1 MAGDNIELKVV
12 VRGLPFE
19 ATAQDVV
26 AHFGIRESQLNLPVW
41 SDSGRCKGVGFIT
54 CDDMAQKEQVERFDG
69 TQFTASEN
77 TRELSI
83 RDYEERPPR
92 RGAQRGGGSK
102 RRGRGGRGGGTRG
115 TGPGA
120 QSYTSNEETER
131 EIYVSNASFDTTKD
145 GFIEFFKDCGVV
157 EEVTIPT
164 LYSTGKPKGFAFVR
178 FETVDARNK
187 ALDKNGM
194 TLDNRSLGIR
204 ENKGRAQRAE
214 RSIEK
219 RSTGLSSKPP
229 GCTTIY
235 VGNLPWSTDEQDLAG
250 YFEDCGEIK
259 SKRIVRQS
267 WTKRSR
273 GFGYVEFVEEA
284 SVDTAVQKQLTVDG
298 RDLRLDYAENLNVN
312 A

>member
-1 MAGDNIELKVV
+1 MADDAALKVV

-19 ATAQDVV
+19 ATAAQVV
-26 AHFGIRESQLNLPVW
+26 EHFAIRDDQLNLPVW
-41 SDSGRCKGVGFIT
+41 SDSGRCKGVGFIS
-54 CDDMAQKEQVERFDG
+54 CDSQEQKERIEEFDG
-69 TQFTASEN
+69 TQFTTGEN

-102 RRGRGGRGGGTRG
+102 RRGRGRGGRGS
-115 TGPGA
+115 GPGA

-131 EIYVSNASFDTTKD
+131 EVYVSNASFDTDKD
-145 GFIEFFKDCGVV
+145 GFIDFFKDCGPV

-194 TLDNRSLGIR
+194 TLDGRALGIR

-214 RSIEK
+214 RSTPSS
-219 RSTGLSSKPP
+219 RSTNGLSSKPH

-235 VGNLPWSTDEQDLAG
+235 VGNLPWATTEEDL
-250 YFEDCGEIK
+250 FKLFSDCGEIK
-259 SKRIVRQS
+259 SRRIVRQS

-284 SVDTAVQKQLTVDG
+284 AVDTAVQKQLTVDG
-298 RDLRLDYAENLNVN
+298 RDLRLDYAENLN

>member
-1 MAGDNIELKVV
+1 MAEMSDLKVV

-19 ATAQDVV
+19 ATVEDVV
-26 AHFGIRESQLNLPVW
+26 EHFGIRENQLNLPVW

-54 CDDMAQKEQVERFDG
+54 CDHAEQKEEIERFDG
-69 TQFTASEN
+69 TQFTASDN

-115 TGPGA
+115 SGPGA
-120 QSYTSNEETER
+120 QSYTANEETER

-145 GFIEFFKDCGVV
+145 GFIQFFKDCGEV

-178 FETVDARNK
+178 FATVDARNK
-187 ALDKNGM
+187 ALDKNGVQ
-194 TLDNRSLGIR
+194 LDGRALGIR
-204 ENKGRAQRAE
+204 ENKGRAQRATRSMNE
-214 RSIEK
+214 R
-219 RSTGLSSKPP
+219 RATGLSSKPP

-235 VGNLPWSTDEQDLAG
+235 VGNLPWSTEEKDLQEM
-250 YFEDCGEIK
+250 FEDCGEIK

-273 GFGYVEFVEEA
+273 GFGYVEFEEEA

-312 A
+312 

>member
-1 MAGDNIELKVV
+1 MKVV

-19 ATAQDVV
+19 ANMPMVV
-26 AHFGIRESQLNLPVW
+26 EHFGIRDDQLNLPTW
-41 SDSGRCKGVGFIT
+41 SDSGRCKGVAFIT
-54 CDDMAQKEQVERFDG
+54 CDSQEEKEKIEMFDG

-102 RRGRGGRGGGTRG
+102 RAPRGRGRGGTRG
-115 TGPGA
+115 SGPGA
-120 QSYTSNEETER
+120 QSYTANEETQR
-131 EIYVSNASFDTTKD
+131 EIYVSNASFDTTKE
-145 GFIEFFKDCGVV
+145 GFIKFFEDCGPV

-178 FETVDARNK
+178 FETVEARNK

-204 ENKGRAQRAE
+204 ENKGRAQRAS
-214 RSIEK
+214 RSSEK

-235 VGNLPWSTDEQDLAG
+235 VGNLPWATNEEDLAG

-284 SVDTAVQKQLTVDG
+284 SVDTAVQMQLTVDG

-312 A
+312 

>member
-1 MAGDNIELKVV
+1 MAEQAELKVV

-19 ATAQDVV
+19 ATAQEVTQ
-26 AHFGIRESQLNLPVW
+26 HFGIREGQLNLPVW

-54 CDDMAQKEQVERFDG
+54 CDDMGQKEQIERFDG
-69 TQFTASEN
+69 TQFTAGEN

-102 RRGRGGRGGGTRG
+102 RAPRGRRGGPPSTRSS
-115 TGPGA
+115 PVGA

-145 GFIEFFKDCGVV
+145 RFIEFFKDCGVV

-178 FETVDARNK
+178 FATTEARNK
-187 ALDKNGM
+187 ALEKNGM

-214 RSIEK
+214 RNVEK

-235 VGNLPWSTDEQDLAG
+235 VGNLPWATNEDDLAG

-312 A
+312 